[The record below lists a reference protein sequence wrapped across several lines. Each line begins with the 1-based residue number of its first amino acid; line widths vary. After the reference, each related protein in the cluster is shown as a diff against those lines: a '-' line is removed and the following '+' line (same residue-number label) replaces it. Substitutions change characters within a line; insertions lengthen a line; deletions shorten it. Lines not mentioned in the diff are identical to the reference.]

1 MKFEW
6 KKYSY
11 LILILYMLA
20 GFFVWPAL
28 GIIALVC
35 MLAPVILAPF
45 RGRQWCG
52 VYCPRGSLWDSV
64 FAKIISRR
72 EVPKWAKALEFRVFM
87 LLLIFTVFGVQMY
100 FAWPDWNEIGLV
112 FLRIIF
118 ITTLAGIILAFRY
131 SPRTWCNFC
140 PMGTLAAWSSTE
152 KKGIRV
158 SDSCVNCKLCAKVCP
173 MNLRPFEARGNIFI
187 HGDCIK
193 CRECV
198 KICPKKALTYGS

>member
-1 MKFEW
+1 MNFQW

-11 LILILYMLA
+11 LILILYLLA
-20 GFFVWPAL
+20 GFFAWPAL

-45 RGRQWCG
+45 LGRKWCG
-52 VYCPRGSLWDSV
+52 AYCPRGSLWDSV
-64 FAKIISRR
+64 FAKIIPSR
-72 EVPKWAKALEFRVFM
+72 EVPKWAKAFEFRVFT
-87 LLLIFTVFGVQMY
+87 LLFIFTVFGVQMY

-118 ITTLAGIILAFRY
+118 ITTLVGVLLAFRY

-140 PMGTLAAWSSTE
+140 PMGTLAAWSSTK
-152 KKGIRV
+152 KKGMQV

-173 MNLRPFEARGNIFI
+173 MNLRPFEAKGNRFI
-187 HGDCIK
+187 HTDCIK
-193 CRECV
+193 CQECV
-198 KICPKKALTYGS
+198 KVCPKKALTI